1 MISYFQVVTSNSMLN
16 TGDTSTCLDVMTS
29 PVDFSRS
36 VMLSEQQH
44 VLLSGMLLPGGTA
57 NQAIHINVTQDTN
70 SCVDVNAISQHE
82 QVCKLVKFI
91 STRIW
96 PNKIRVIV
104 FKFLKT
110 ILRIR
115 IFLSYLKIRLKT
127 EFFLA

>member
-1 MISYFQVVTSNSMLN
+1 MTSYFQVVTSNSMLN
-16 TGDTSTCLDVMTS
+16 TGDTTSCLDVMTS

-36 VMLSEQQH
+36 VILSEQQH

-96 PNKIRVIV
+96 PNKIKQLL
-104 FKFLKT
+104 FTNSLKP
-110 ILRIR
+110 
-115 IFLSYLKIRLKT
+115 Y
-127 EFFLA
+127 